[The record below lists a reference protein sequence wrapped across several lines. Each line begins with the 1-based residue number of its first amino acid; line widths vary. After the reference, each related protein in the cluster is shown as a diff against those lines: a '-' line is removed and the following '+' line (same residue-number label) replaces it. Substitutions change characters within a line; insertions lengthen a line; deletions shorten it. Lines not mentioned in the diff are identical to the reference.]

1 MIRRLLKTVFFAP
14 AVLLCLTLSAQAQV
28 TTITGKT
35 KGPAF
40 YTIAVPDAWNGDLVI
55 WNHGYDFNPV
65 APNPDLGPLAPL
77 QLAQGYAVA
86 ASSYQ
91 QSQWAVFRTRKDID
105 RLVDVFE
112 EEFDEPNNIIVTGAS
127 LGGIVTA
134 DALERGDLDDVAGA
148 YTLCGAMAGSRVW
161 DGAHDARLT
170 YDAICSDVPGAAIP
184 GGATG
189 LPPGVPGIPGEQVAA
204 AVNACMGLFTPPEF
218 QSPEQQARLFKFLSA
233 TGLPANFIITDLF
246 FATNGISNLIFDRG
260 KLNGRQGL
268 GNIGVEYSDPDINAT
283 IQRVQANR
291 GAARKL
297 KKNFTPKGDID
308 DDIKIVSIHTDK
320 DGLVIIENEKE
331 YQDVVDA
338 DQLTVGVIVEDV
350 PSHCIFTQ
358 AETVAGWESL
368 RAWLGG
374 APQPS
379 AAVLQGTCLAIAG
392 GDPSQCRF
400 DPSFVIPDM
409 DGRIPPRDNT
419 KKPRKKRKNDD
430 DSDSDSDSDD

>member
-1 MIRRLLKTVFFAP
+1 MIRRLIRTV
-14 AVLLCLTLSAQAQV
+14 CLTPAILLSLSWSVQAQV
-28 TTITGKT
+28 TTITGET
-35 KGPAF
+35 KGPAY

-55 WNHGYDFNPV
+55 WNHGYDFGPV
-65 APNPDLGPLAPL
+65 SPNPSLGPLAPL
-77 QLAQGYAVA
+77 QLAEGYAVA

-91 QSQWAVFRTRKDID
+91 QNQWAVFNTRKDID
-105 RLVDVFE
+105 RLVEVFE
-112 EEFDEPNNIIVTGAS
+112 DKFDEPNNIIISGAS

-170 YDAICSDVPGAAIP
+170 YDAICNDVPGAAIP

-189 LPPGVPGIPGEQVAA
+189 LPPGVPGISGEQVALA
-204 AVNACMGLFTPPEF
+204 ANACMGILTPPAF
-218 QSPEQQARLFKFLSA
+218 QTPAQQARLLKFLSA

-246 FATNGISNLIFDRG
+246 FGTNGLSNLIFDPD
-260 KLNGRQGL
+260 KLDGGQGV
-268 GNIGVEYSDPDINAT
+268 GNVGVEYSDPDINAT

-291 GAARKL
+291 KAARKL
-297 KKNFTPKGDID
+297 KKNYTPKGDID

-320 DGLVIIENEKE
+320 DGLVIVENEKE
-331 YQDVVDA
+331 YQDVVDS
-338 DQLTVGVIVEDV
+338 DQLTVGILVEDEAT
-350 PSHCIFTQ
+350 HCEFTE

-392 GDPSQCRF
+392 GDPTQCRF

-419 KKPRKKRKNDD
+419 KKPGKKRKNDD
-430 DSDSDSDSDD
+430 DSDSDSDD